1 MVNNEQEMKDK
12 LIIMYLLDKMEVPL
26 TEDTLYDICTI
37 EHNWI
42 SGLLFKAA
50 ILSLKETGFLVDSG
64 IINKHETYT
73 LSSDGRLCLS
83 YFATRINAS
92 IRDEI
97 LNDIATRKLHYK
109 KIQEYLSDY
118 EKNPDGSYTVTLRIE
133 NPANLVELKMRV
145 DTQENAE
152 HFKKGWYDKASQ
164 VYEFLYDL
172 MLE

>member
-1 MVNNEQEMKDK
+1 MVTNEQEMKDK

-26 TEDTLYDICTI
+26 TEDTLYEICSV
-37 EHNWI
+37 EHDWI

-50 ILSLKETGFLVDSG
+50 FRNLQDTGFLVDSG
-64 IINKHETYT
+64 VINHRVAYT

-97 LNDIATRKLHYK
+97 LNDISTRKLHYK
-109 KIQEYLSDY
+109 KIQEYFSDY
-118 EKNPDGSYTVTLRIE
+118 VKNPDGSYTVTLSIE
-133 NPANLVELKMRV
+133 NPSNLLELKLKV
-145 DTQENAE
+145 DTLENAE
-152 HFKKGWYDKASQ
+152 HFSKGWYDKASQ